1 MHPLFLITPLA
12 MMLSTGIAIAKPD
25 KLTRIMGFGGVC
37 SDCDLSKKNLSGAN
51 MNGASF
57 PRSDFTAADLSNAKL
72 RGSNFSRAI
81 FRRAD
86 LSGSSATGS
95 NFSWADFSG
104 ATLDNMNGN
113 GNNFSRATLNGAK
126 GKSADLVAA
135 NFSYAKLLG
144 TSFQDAEFSYSNF
157 SNTDFSGA
165 KLNEA
170 RFEMSNLSFVNF
182 GASDLSNV
190 EFNRVDLQNARF
202 DNTLL
207 TGVVFTEAFLP
218 GADLSKARGLTA
230 EQFASA
236 CGDSKTRLP
245 EGLSLADCNTI
256 SWSKQFTRIND
267 NAASFNQSRFGN
279 MRNQDVLTIHK
290 ETKRALNEGRR
301 ALLEAGRALAVT
313 LENPNLENLTG
324 QQNLSV
330 PSKSTLLQQHQQRS
344 LDRIIRSLTKLRLS
358 SGAAQSEIDQAI
370 IELKKAQEIMKQKN
384 QDMEIAVK

>member
-1 MHPLFLITPLA
+1 
-12 MMLSTGIAIAKPD
+12 
-25 KLTRIMGFGGVC
+25 MGFGGVC

-57 PRSDFTAADLSNAKL
+57 PRSNFTAADLSNAKL

-182 GASDLSNV
+182 GTSDLSNV

-207 TGVVFTEAFLP
+207 TGVIFTETFLP
-218 GADLSKARGLTA
+218 GADLSKASGLMP
-230 EQFASA
+230 EQLASA
-236 CGDSKTRLP
+236 CGDSKTKLP
-245 EGLSLADCNTI
+245 EGLSLADCNTT
-256 SWSKQFTRIND
+256 SWSKQFTRIDD
-267 NAASFNQSRFGN
+267 NAASFNQARFGKMHN
-279 MRNQDVLTIHK
+279 RDILTIHT
-290 ETKRALNEGRR
+290 ETKRTLNEGRI
-301 ALLEAGRALAVT
+301 ALLEAGRVLAGAL
-313 LENPNLENLTG
+313 EDSNIKELTG

-330 PSKSTLLQQHQQRS
+330 SSKSTLLQQHQQRS
-344 LDRIIRSLTKLRLS
+344 LERIIRSLTKLRLS
-358 SGAAQSEIDQAI
+358 SNGAAQSEIDQAI

-384 QDMEIAVK
+384 QDMEVAGK